1 MEELL
6 SGYSDILVPEDL
18 QEILHT
24 GRNTVYRLLGEG
36 VIRSLRIGGKYR
48 IPKMYLIQYLYPDL
62 QGGITKEVV

>member
-1 MEELL
+1 MQGDVFMEELL

-36 VIRSLRIGGKYR
+36 VIRS
-48 IPKMYLIQYLYPDL
+48 
-62 QGGITKEVV
+62 